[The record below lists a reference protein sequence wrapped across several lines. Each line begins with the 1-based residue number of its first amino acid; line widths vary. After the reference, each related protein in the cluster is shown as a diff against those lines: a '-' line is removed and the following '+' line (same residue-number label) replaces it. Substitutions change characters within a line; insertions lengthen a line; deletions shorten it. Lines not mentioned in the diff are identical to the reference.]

1 MCALPRHYLTPE
13 EYLEME
19 RQAETKSEYLHGEVY
34 AMAGASPRHTLI
46 AANAIALLVLGLK
59 GRACSVYGSDLR
71 ILVPPTGLYTYPDVT
86 VICGKAQ
93 FEDRQ
98 KDTLVNPT
106 LIFEILSRSTEGYD
120 RGEKFANY
128 RTLESLSDYVLISLH
143 RPFVEHYAR
152 QPDESWLLR
161 SCEGVEAIL
170 PIPSIG
176 CAHTLRRPAF
186 GIRPRK
192 PHCRINS
199 RKRSPPPSARGSD
212 WVRRRWRVCLRRYFS
227 RHHGT
232 CGSRCKRCCR
242 AKNARTR
249 IRSRS
254 IDKCR
259 S

>member
-1 MCALPRHYLTPE
+1 MCALPRRCLTPE

-176 CAHTLRRPAF
+176 CELPLADIYDKVEWPEADPRIIGVRLVRDEPGHYEYEYEFEGGVYADRPD
-186 GIRPRK
+186 
-192 PHCRINS
+192 
-199 RKRSPPPSARGSD
+199 PPGLYR
-212 WVRRRWRVCLRRYFS
+212 
-227 RHHGT
+227 
-232 CGSRCKRCCR
+232 
-242 AKNARTR
+242 
-249 IRSRS
+249 
-254 IDKCR
+254 
-259 S
+259 